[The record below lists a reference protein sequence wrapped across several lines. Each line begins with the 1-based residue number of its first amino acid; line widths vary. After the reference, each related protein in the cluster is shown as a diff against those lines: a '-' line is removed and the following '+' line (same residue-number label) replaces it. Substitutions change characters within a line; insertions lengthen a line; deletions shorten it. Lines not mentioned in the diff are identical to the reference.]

1 MHSVNSQQVEKETD
15 SSIQKE
21 QDLQKEVSDKTKT

>member
-21 QDLQKEVSDKTKT
+21 QDLQKEVPDKTKT

>member
-1 MHSVNSQQVEKETD
+1 MHSVNSQQVEKGTD

-21 QDLQKEVSDKTKT
+21 QDLQKEVSDKTKA